1 MSRVAPKAKH
11 DSTVSRARAR
21 SPWLTLV
28 LLLELLSLSL
38 GFGADR
44 AYADGR
50 DSAPPND
57 RIIVKWRDSGVAA
70 VQMISVT
77 DRVTHLRTV
86 AGVDVQPVRNL
97 FGHTDVVRLNYLPSR
112 SEMRDILARLRADP
126 YVQYAEPDG
135 YRYISD
141 FPATAPN
148 DPFFTA
154 SSDTYGSWEGQWYL
168 LPSST
173 TTPAALDVQTAWKT
187 TTGSPSVVVAVI
199 DTGIIEQHPDFIY
212 PSGTSATPKLQC
224 NTGTASDP
232 SSSCGYDFVSCDQG
246 NNTASSGSSTADCSA
261 STASATYYFANDGH
275 GWTVDASDPGDWIDA
290 NDTAMTLFQNAG
302 CTATAPSSWHGT
314 KVAGVIGAVTNN
326 GIGVAGI
333 APMTT
338 LLPVRAIGKCTGRV
352 SDIAAAILWAAGVGV
367 TVDAGTIAASPHANI
382 INISLAGNNPCSQ
395 TEQDAV
401 NQAIDAGVLVVAS
414 AGNEGGALDAPANC
428 SGVVSVVGL
437 RHEGTKVPYSNLGSS
452 DAAATIAAPG
462 GNCVNTSPNQP
473 CLYAIETTTDAGTTT
488 PAATP
493 GFYTYEVLNASFL
506 SAGGNPDNAAVVGTS
521 FAAPMVSGVAALLLA
536 AQPSLTPSQI
546 IERLQSSASVFPTS
560 SSNTS
565 TDCAL
570 ASTSTDSNGN
580 YVEPTTPAECVCT
593 TATCGAGMLNAAA
606 AIATAQELFVQIQ
619 PSSTTGLPGQRI
631 KLDGSG
637 STAGTG
643 YTIVSWQWSSIPATN
658 GQLLNATQ
666 PVATLVVP
674 TFRSIEV
681 MLTITDNAGHTAS
694 ATTKI
699 QSAIGAANGSG
710 GFDLALLTLLAA
722 ALGWKLYQSRPR
734 SARASFRP
742 SV

>member
-1 MSRVAPKAKH
+1 MWSR
-11 DSTVSRARAR
+11 
-21 SPWLTLV
+21 W
-28 LLLELLSLSL
+28 
-38 GFGADR
+38 
-44 AYADGR
+44 
-50 DSAPPND
+50 SAC
-57 RIIVKWRDSGVAA
+57 
-70 VQMISVT
+70 VT
-77 DRVTHLRTV
+77 R
-86 AGVDVQPVRNL
+86 
-97 FGHTDVVRLNYLPSR
+97 
-112 SEMRDILARLRADP
+112 
-126 YVQYAEPDG
+126 
-135 YRYISD
+135 
-141 FPATAPN
+141 
-148 DPFFTA
+148 
-154 SSDTYGSWEGQWYL
+154 
-168 LPSST
+168 
-173 TTPAALDVQTAWKT
+173 
-187 TTGSPSVVVAVI
+187 
-199 DTGIIEQHPDFIY
+199 
-212 PSGTSATPKLQC
+212 
-224 NTGTASDP
+224 
-232 SSSCGYDFVSCDQG
+232 
-246 NNTASSGSSTADCSA
+246 
-261 STASATYYFANDGH
+261 
-275 GWTVDASDPGDWIDA
+275 
-290 NDTAMTLFQNAG
+290 
-302 CTATAPSSWHGT
+302 
-314 KVAGVIGAVTNN
+314 
-326 GIGVAGI
+326 
-333 APMTT
+333 
-338 LLPVRAIGKCTGRV
+338 
-352 SDIAAAILWAAGVGV
+352 
-367 TVDAGTIAASPHANI
+367 
-382 INISLAGNNPCSQ
+382 
-395 TEQDAV
+395 
-401 NQAIDAGVLVVAS
+401 
-414 AGNEGGALDAPANC
+414 
-428 SGVVSVVGL
+428 
-437 RHEGTKVPYSNLGSS
+437 GTKVPYSNLGSS

-521 FAAPMVSGVAALLLA
+521 FAAPMVSGVAALMLA

-734 SARASFRP
+734 SGRASFRP